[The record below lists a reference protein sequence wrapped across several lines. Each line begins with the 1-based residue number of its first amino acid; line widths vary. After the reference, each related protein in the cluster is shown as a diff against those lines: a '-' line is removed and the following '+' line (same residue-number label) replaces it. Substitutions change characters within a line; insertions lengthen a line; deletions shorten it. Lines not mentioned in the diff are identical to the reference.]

1 MAAEKDSAEYGEIIE
16 ILEKTNYAHQNE
28 DADSNSDEANQEGQL
43 RRLLTRQSTTTAAAG
58 NNNSA
63 SKQNQLSTAAD
74 QSEEQSK
81 SGSNKNGESYRDEA
95 RNSGKG
101 FGWGRIFSYYSPK
114 AFAFFMLFTAMIMS
128 ASFPILG
135 YITSE
140 TQFVL
145 IAYKTNPN
153 YVEDRNRI
161 LTIFVFLCFIMGG
174 ISGLEKA
181 MFGVTGENLTCS
193 VRKDLIRGILF
204 KQISWFD

>member
-1 MAAEKDSAEYGEIIE
+1 MSAEKDSAEYAEIIE
-16 ILEKTNYAHQNE
+16 ILEKTNYAHQNDE
-28 DADSNSDEANQEGQL
+28 DDQSNEEGQDNKL
-43 RRLLTRQSTTTAAAG
+43 RRLLSRQST
-58 NNNSA
+58 NKENMS
-63 SKQNQLSTAAD
+63 
-74 QSEEQSK
+74 SK
-81 SGSNKNGESYRDEA
+81 SDKSTTGADSSDDKEKNRRNNREAYRDEQ
-95 RNSGKG
+95 RDSSKG

-161 LTIFVFLCFIMGG
+161 LAIFVVLCFVMGG
-174 ISGLEKA
+174 VSGLEKA

-193 VRKDLIRGILF
+193 VRKDLFR
-204 KQISWFD
+204 S